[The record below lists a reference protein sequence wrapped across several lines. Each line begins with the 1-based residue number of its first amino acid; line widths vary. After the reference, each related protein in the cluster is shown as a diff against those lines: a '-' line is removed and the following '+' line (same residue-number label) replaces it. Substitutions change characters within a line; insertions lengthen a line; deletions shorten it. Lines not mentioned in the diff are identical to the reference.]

1 MVEEISETPSQDGDP
16 IAVDPIAQA
25 ILDCLCLQDPPAD
38 VKPVEIAKFIAEK
51 RSKPGSS
58 PNLWRRYL
66 AAVGQQAKFLARVGR
81 IQIIHR
87 GVPVEPKAVKGL
99 VRYRLVDTT
108 PDG

>member
-1 MVEEISETPSQDGDP
+1 MVEETPSQEVEP

-25 ILDCLCLQDPPAD
+25 ILDCLQLEDPPAD
-38 VKPVEIAKFIAEK
+38 VKPVDIAKFIAEK

-58 PNLWRRYL
+58 PTLWRRYL

-87 GVPVEPKAVKGL
+87 GEPVEPKAVKGL
-99 VRYRLVDTT
+99 VRYRLVNTA
-108 PDG
+108 PDD